1 MAMPFPRP
9 SFSLRRAALM
19 PCAALIAA
27 VSFTAPAQ
35 ARPGID
41 GVRFDPPVTVRYRC
55 DEGKQLTA
63 RYFNSPDNQIAI
75 LRLDGKPLLFVTVL
89 SASGARYA
97 HGQHVWW
104 TRGDDAMLQ
113 DITQGENAPPVYA
126 NCHAQ
131 R

>member
-1 MAMPFPRP
+1 MALSLP
-9 SFSLRRAALM
+9 LRRAALM
-19 PCAALIAA
+19 PCAALVAA
-27 VSFTAPAQ
+27 TAFAAPAQ

-41 GVRFDPPVTVRYRC
+41 GVRFDAPVTVHYRC
-55 DEGKQLTA
+55 DDDKRLTA
-63 RYFNSPDNQIAI
+63 RYFNSRDNQIAI

-97 HGQHVWW
+97 HGQYVWW
-104 TRGDDAMLQ
+104 TKGDDAMLQ
-113 DITQGENAPPVYA
+113 DFTQGEHAPPIYA

>member
-1 MAMPFPRP
+1 MAIPFLSP
-9 SFSLRRAALM
+9 LTAVIVGVALLAAT
-19 PCAALIAA
+19 AY
-27 VSFTAPAQ
+27 SAPAQ

-41 GVRFDPPVTVRYRC
+41 GVRFGTPITVHYRC

-97 HGQHVWW
+97 HGQYVWW
-104 TRGDDAMLQ
+104 TKGDDAMLQ
-113 DITQGENAPPVYA
+113 DITQGEHAPPTYA

>member
-1 MAMPFPRP
+1 MAIPFL
-9 SFSLRRAALM
+9 LRRAVIAGVALL
-19 PCAALIAA
+19 AATAC
-27 VSFTAPAQ
+27 SAPAQ

-41 GVRFDPPVTVRYRC
+41 GVRFDAPITVHYRC

-97 HGQHVWW
+97 HGQYVWW
-104 TRGDDAMLQ
+104 TKGDDAMLQ
-113 DITQGENAPPVYA
+113 DFTQGEHAPPTYA
-126 NCHAQ
+126 NCRAQ